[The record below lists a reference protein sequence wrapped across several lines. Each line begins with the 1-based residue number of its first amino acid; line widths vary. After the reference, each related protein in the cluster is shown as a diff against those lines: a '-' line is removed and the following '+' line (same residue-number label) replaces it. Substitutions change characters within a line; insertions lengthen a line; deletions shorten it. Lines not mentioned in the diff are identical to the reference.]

1 MYADPNFARVA
12 HEDRRIRLEGA
23 AGRHRL
29 FHALRQRLA
38 VAAAPAAAPAARVVG
53 PAAAQAQLS
62 VLRAE
67 PVAPGRTPGAADR
80 AA

>member
-1 MYADPNFARVA
+1 MYADLNFARVA

-23 AGRHRL
+23 VGRHRL
-29 FHALRQRLA
+29 FHSLRQRHA
-38 VAAAPAAAPAARVVG
+38 VAAAPATVVG
-53 PAAAQAQLS
+53 PAAAQAELS

-67 PVAPGRTPGAADR
+67 PVAPGRTPGAAGR

>member
-1 MYADPNFARVA
+1 MYADLNFTRVV

-29 FHALRQRLA
+29 FHSFRQA
-38 VAAAPAAAPAARVVG
+38 HPVAAAPAHVVEPAAPQAAVTLVR
-53 PAAAQAQLS
+53 PAPA
-62 VLRAE
+62 
-67 PVAPGRTPGAADR
+67 APGRTPGAAGR

>member
-1 MYADPNFARVA
+1 MYADLNFARVA

-29 FHALRQRLA
+29 FHSLRQRHA
-38 VAAAPAAAPAARVVG
+38 VAAVPATVVG
-53 PAAAQAQLS
+53 PSAPSAPLA
-62 VLRAE
+62 VVRAE
-67 PVAPGRTPGAADR
+67 PAAPGRTPGAADR

>member
-1 MYADPNFARVA
+1 MYADLNFTRVV

-29 FHALRQRLA
+29 FHSLRQRHP
-38 VAAAPAAAPAARVVG
+38 VAAAPATVVG
-53 PAAAQAQLS
+53 SAAKEPTLSVVAAQPA
-62 VLRAE
+62 
-67 PVAPGRTPGAADR
+67 APGRPPGATGR

>member
-1 MYADPNFARVA
+1 MYADLSFTRVV

-29 FHALRQRLA
+29 FHSLRQRHP
-38 VAAAPAAAPAARVVG
+38 VAAAPATVVG
-53 PAAAQAQLS
+53 PAVPDAPLTVVRPAPA
-62 VLRAE
+62 
-67 PVAPGRTPGAADR
+67 APGRTPGAAGR